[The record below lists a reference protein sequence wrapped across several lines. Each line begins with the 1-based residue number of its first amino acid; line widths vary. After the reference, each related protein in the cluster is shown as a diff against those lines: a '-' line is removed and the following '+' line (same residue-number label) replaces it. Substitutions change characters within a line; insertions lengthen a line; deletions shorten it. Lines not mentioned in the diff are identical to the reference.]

1 MNHSTKTIIRDARV
15 LCMDDVGTDLA
26 RANVLIDGSRI
37 AGIGMELE
45 FPNTA
50 GDVREI
56 EGRNHLVMPG
66 LINGH
71 FHSPVNLMKGSLDS
85 LPLEMFMLYESPS
98 LGDLVTER
106 REAYVRTMLGA
117 IEMLKTGVTAVQ
129 DDAFFV
135 PVPTSDAIDGVMQ
148 AYRDSGIRATVALD
162 QADVIEYTKF
172 PFLESLL
179 PENARRQMERD
190 PLLGREELLEL
201 YRHLIDQWDGQA
213 SGRLGAAVSC
223 SAPQRVTVEYFRA
236 LDDLGRQHDLPFYMH
251 ILETKLQRVLG
262 EEKFGRSLV
271 QYVDDLGLLN
281 DRSMVIHAIWV
292 DDHDIEILARR
303 GVIVAHNPVCNLRL
317 GSGVMPFRK
326 IRDRNVPICLGSDEA
341 MADDTINMWA
351 AAKLAGLIHN
361 ITEPDYRNWPCAEE
375 VLRCLIRGGAR
386 AMRRADR
393 IGILAAGYE
402 ADLVMLDLRTLAFT
416 PLNDLKRQLVYCEN
430 GSSVRLTMVAGEIVV
445 RDGRVLTVDESV
457 IRAEANDIAKRQ
469 AAIIEKVR
477 RNADHLAPYYR
488 DMYLRAAR
496 RDVGINRWVG
506 DAWRPD

>member
-1 MNHSTKTIIRDARV
+1 
-15 LCMDDVGTDLA
+15 MDDAGTDLP
-26 RANVLIDGSRI
+26 RANVLIEGARI
-37 AGIGMELE
+37 AGVGTDLE
-45 FPNTA
+45 FPHTA
-50 GDVREI
+50 SDVREI
-56 EGRNHLVMPG
+56 DGRGHLVMPG

-85 LPLEMFMLYESPS
+85 LPLEVFMLYESPS
-98 LGDLVTER
+98 LGDLMAGR

-117 IEMLKTGVTAVQ
+117 LEMLKTGVTAVQ

-162 QADVIEYTKF
+162 QADVVEYAKF

-179 PENARRQMERD
+179 PESARRQMEQD
-190 PLLGREELLEL
+190 PLLSREELLEL
-201 YRHLIDQWDGQA
+201 YRHLIDHWNGQA

-236 LDDLGRQHDLPFYMH
+236 LDDLSHKHNLPFYMH

-271 QYVDDLGLLN
+271 KYVDDLGLLN

-292 DDHDIEILARR
+292 DDGDIDILARR
-303 GVIVAHNPVCNLRL
+303 DVTVAHNPVCNLRL

-326 IRDRNVPICLGSDEA
+326 IRNQRVPICLGSDEA
-341 MADDTINMWA
+341 IADDTINMWA
-351 AAKLAGLIHN
+351 AAKMAGLIHN
-361 ITEPDYRNWPCAEE
+361 ITEPDYRTWPRAEE
-375 VLRCLIRGGAR
+375 LLDCVIRGGAR
-386 AMRRADR
+386 AMRRGDR
-393 IGILAAGYE
+393 IGTLAVGYE

-430 GSSVRLTMVAGEIVV
+430 GSSIRLTMVAGEIIV
-445 RDGRVLTVDESV
+445 RDGRVVTVDENV
-457 IRAEANDIAKRQ
+457 IRAEANDIAQRQ
-469 AAIIEKVR
+469 AVVLEKVR
-477 RNADHLAPYYR
+477 RNADYLAPYYR
-488 DMYLRAAR
+488 DMYLQAAR
-496 RDVGINRWVG
+496 RDVGFSRWVG
-506 DAWRPD
+506 DSWRPC